1 MVNIKLH
8 PSKRPV
14 KLKSN
19 RSKQGYVVNF
29 SFTLFEPG
37 PSHPA
42 YIPTVFGDYRG
53 IDCPEWHVG
62 YSYQHY
68 DYDKDEVEL
77 QRFITSE
84 ELFDISVGPYGTTE
98 KEIVAEITGMGYEDV
113 EFISIG
119 ILDNWEYTPP
129 TKIV

>member
-1 MVNIKLH
+1 MTNIKLH
-8 PSKRPV
+8 PSMRPV
-14 KLKSN
+14 KLEPN

-29 SFTLFEPG
+29 SFTLAEPG
-37 PSHPA
+37 LNHPA
-42 YIPTVFGDYRG
+42 FIPTVFADYRG

-68 DYDKDEVEL
+68 DFDKVEVDL

-84 ELFDISVGPYGTTE
+84 KLFDISVGSGGTTE
-98 KEIVAEITGMGYEDV
+98 EEIVAEITRMGYQDV

-119 ILDNWEYTPP
+119 ILDNWKYSPP